1 MVEGLLPDDGG
12 SNLLMRLE
20 KSDGALL
27 LRVAGPVGARS
38 AGRRVVLLLGLLK
51 AEQFDAALRGAAEL
65 GVDELRPLLCGRS
78 VPKIAPPELPKKMS
92 RWRRILDEGSK
103 VSGYAIATKISEPR
117 ALAEFDWAS
126 LPGERYAALLSHEA
140 MPIRDVSPGQDVALA
155 IGPEGDWTGQEA
167 SCLLENEFEPVGLG
181 PGVLRSSTA
190 AIVGCGWLRLS

>member
-1 MVEGLLPDDGG
+1 EQIRYDRVIT
-12 SNLLMRLE
+12 LE
-20 KSDGALL
+20 KADGAHF
-27 LRVAGPVGARS
+27 LRVAGSAGARS

-51 AEQFDAALRGAAEL
+51 AEQEDAALRGAAEL

-103 VSGYAIATKISEPR
+103 ISGYAIATKISEPR
-117 ALAEFDWAS
+117 SLAELDWAS
-126 LPGERYAALLSHEA
+126 LPSERYAALLRQGA
-140 MPIRDVSPGQDVALA
+140 RPIRDASPGPDVALA
-155 IGPEGDWTGQEA
+155 IGPEGDWTEPEVF
-167 SCLLENEFEPVGLG
+167 CLLENGFEPIDLG